1 MKLQKFLEFKKSD
14 LAPVKS
20 FKIQDELN
28 PKVWKEGELDR
39 EIRENLLKIGEDFY
53 NNTDLEAD
61 IVDIALCG
69 SLCNY
74 N

>member
-14 LAPVKS
+14 LSPVKS

-39 EIRENLLKIGEDFY
+39 EIRENLDRKSTRLNSSHEWISRMPSS
-53 NNTDLEAD
+53 A
-61 IVDIALCG
+61 
-69 SLCNY
+69 
-74 N
+74 